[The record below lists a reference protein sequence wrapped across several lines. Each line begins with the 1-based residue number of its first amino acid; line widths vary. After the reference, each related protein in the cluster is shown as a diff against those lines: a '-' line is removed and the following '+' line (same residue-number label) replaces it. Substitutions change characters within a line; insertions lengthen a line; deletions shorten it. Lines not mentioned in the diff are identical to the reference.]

1 MRLSAI
7 PLCLLAATTAA
18 AAPLDLGELRG
29 HVIYLDFWA
38 SWCAPCRQSF
48 PWMESMNKEYAAQG
62 LSIVA
67 IDVDADKADAERFLR
82 TFHPGF
88 EVRFDPKG
96 AWAEQFKVVGMPTSI
111 IIDRHGVTR
120 YVHTGFWPADAT
132 VSAHEIRELL
142 AEGQ

>member
-1 MRLSAI
+1 
-7 PLCLLAATTAA
+7 
-18 AAPLDLGELRG
+18 
-29 HVIYLDFWA
+29 
-38 SWCAPCRQSF
+38 
-48 PWMESMNKEYAAQG
+48 MNKEYAAQG
-62 LSIVA
+62 LRIVA
-67 IDVDADKADAERFLR
+67 IDVDADRADAERFLR

-88 EVRFDPKG
+88 DVRFDPKG

>member
-1 MRLSAI
+1 
-7 PLCLLAATTAA
+7 
-18 AAPLDLGELRG
+18 
-29 HVIYLDFWA
+29 
-38 SWCAPCRQSF
+38 
-48 PWMESMNKEYAAQG
+48 MNKEYAAQG

-67 IDVDADKADAERFLR
+67 IDVDADRADAERFLR

-142 AEGQ
+142 AESQ